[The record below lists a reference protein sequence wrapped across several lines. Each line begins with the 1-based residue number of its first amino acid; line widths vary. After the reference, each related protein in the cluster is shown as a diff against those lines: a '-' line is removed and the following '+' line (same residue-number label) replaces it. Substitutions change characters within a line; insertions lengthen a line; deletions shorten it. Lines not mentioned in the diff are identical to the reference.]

1 MVLWLVTSR
10 LLFGAALGWAGWFVG
25 RRVWR
30 HRRFRLYC
38 ESCGYDLRGGAAP
51 RCTECGHDT
60 SRPMRLIRFRRALLH
75 SMVVFALLTASHL
88 VYRVEAIQKRG
99 WIAAVP
105 TTVLIALVAPEE
117 PDPGLPF
124 GHDSPLLVELGYR
137 TDLLFLPRV
146 PVLQS
151 AGGGVMHWQ
160 ELWLVRKA
168 LRVKYGPELGAPDW
182 QIPAVGILQSAYE
195 RGLLT
200 DQQMRR
206 LEDSWYVHVETR
218 SAWPLGAT
226 VTARFHPQL
235 AIFNDGY
242 RLTAH
247 ALTPGFQ
254 RYVESYRIIDSVIP
268 LPSSRSIGVAEQ
280 TGAVEYEFIME
291 RYHDSAS
298 TWEEIGR
305 QKQVITTV
313 SASHNHGLQ
322 AREVPAELI
331 ATLSPRLRHLPSGKV
346 EILFDMDADPK
357 FGKALGSA
365 AFAIT
370 LTLYC
375 DGEQVGRGS
384 GTWISPDRPT
394 SNWDPVQQIP
404 RLASPPWQVP
414 VTITSQP
421 TPPAIP
427 MVHRWTLII
436 EGDPA
441 GALTDID
448 STLYWSGR
456 YEFTDIVVDS
466 NGP

>member
-1 MVLWLVTSR
+1 MWLITSWF
-10 LLFGAALGWAGWFVG
+10 LFGAALGWAGWFVG

-30 HRRFRLYC
+30 RRRYRRYC
-38 ESCGYDLRGGAAP
+38 ESCGYDLRGGAAS
-51 RCTECGHDT
+51 RCPECGHDT

-75 SMVVFALLTASHL
+75 SMMVFALLTASHL

-105 TTVLIALVAPEE
+105 TTVLIALLAPEE

-124 GHDSPLLVELGYR
+124 GPRSPLLGELGYR
-137 TDLLFLPRV
+137 AELRFLPRV

-151 AGGGVMHWQ
+151 AGDGVMHWQ

-168 LRVKYGPELGAPDW
+168 LRVKYGPQLGAPDW
-182 QIPAVGILQSAYE
+182 QVPAVGILRSAYE

-218 SAWPLGAT
+218 SAWTLGTT

-254 RYVESYRIIDSVIP
+254 DDVESHRTIDSILFV
-268 LPSSRSIGVAEQ
+268 PSSRSIGVAEQ
-280 TGAVEYEFIME
+280 VGPVEYEFIME
-291 RYHDSAS
+291 RYHYPAS

-305 QKQVITTV
+305 QTQVITTV
-313 SASHNHGLQ
+313 SASSDHGLT
-322 AREVPAELI
+322 ACELPAELI
-331 ATLSPRLRHLPSGKV
+331 ATLNPRLRQLPSGEAEV
-346 EILFDMDADPK
+346 WFDMDADPK
-357 FGKALGSA
+357 FGMALGSA
-365 AFAIT
+365 TFAIT

-375 DGEQVGRGS
+375 DGEQGGSGS
-384 GTWISPDRPT
+384 GTWIPPDRPAGI
-394 SNWDPVQQIP
+394 WDPSQYISPV
-404 RLASPPWQVP
+404 ASPPWQVP

-427 MVHRWTLII
+427 TVHRWTLVI

-441 GALTDID
+441 GALADID
-448 STLYWSGR
+448 STSYWSGR
-456 YEFTDIVVDS
+456 HEFTDIVVESD
-466 NGP
+466 GP